1 MLLFLKMTT
10 KINLL
15 DYNQKDLAEYFTSIG
30 EKSFRATQLI
40 KWIHQLGVT
49 DFNLMTNF
57 SKTLRANLIEKTAI
71 KFPEIAKEHISKD
84 GTRKWLFKLEDN
96 NLIETVFIPEDDR
109 NTLCIST
116 QVGCPLKCDFCATG
130 KLGFTR
136 NLKTSE
142 IIGQLYCAVRKM
154 SSDNTTREHVISNV
168 VIMGMGEPLLNF
180 DNVVRAIDLM
190 LDDNAYGLS
199 KYRVTL
205 STAGIV
211 PEIQRFSEISDA
223 AFAVSLHAPNDDLR
237 NQLMPINKKYPLKEL
252 LQACKNYF
260 KDDKRKVTFEYIL
273 LDNVN
278 DSAQHAKQLVKLLSN
293 ISCKINLIPFNAVS
307 NAKYKPS
314 TAAKIEA
321 FRDILMQAGFN
332 TITRKT
338 RGADI
343 AAACGQ
349 LKADTN

>member
-1 MLLFLKMTT
+1 MCA

-15 DYNQKDLAEYFTSIG
+15 DFNQRDLALYFTSIG

-40 KWIHQLGVT
+40 KWIHQLGII

-57 SKTLRANLIEKTAI
+57 SKTLRQHLINNTEI
-71 KFPEIAKEHISKD
+71 KFPEIIKEQISND
-84 GTRKWLFKLEDN
+84 GTRKWLFKLDDN

-109 NTLCIST
+109 GTLCIST

-142 IIGQLYCAVRKM
+142 IIGQLYCAVRKL
-154 SSDNTTREHVISNV
+154 SSDQTSREHVISNV

-180 DNVVRAIDLM
+180 ENVVRAIDLM

-199 KYRVTL
+199 KYKVTL
-205 STAGIV
+205 STSGIV
-211 PEIQRFSEISDA
+211 PEIRHFSEVSEA
-223 AFAVSLHAPNDDLR
+223 AFAVSLHAPNDELR
-237 NQLMPINKKYPLKEL
+237 NSLMPINKKYPLKEL
-252 LQACKNYF
+252 LSACKNYF
-260 KDDKRKVTFEYIL
+260 KDDKRKVTFEYIM
-273 LDNVN
+273 LDGVN
-278 DSAQHAKQLVKLLSN
+278 DSPEHAKQLVKLLSN
-293 ISCKINLIPFNAVS
+293 ISCKINLIPFNEVT
-307 NAKYKPS
+307 NTKYRPS
-314 TAAKIEA
+314 GIAKIEK
-321 FRDILMQAGFN
+321 FRDILLAAGFN

-349 LKADTN
+349 LKALEVNN